1 MGHFRSFPRGLI
13 VTFTVLL
20 FICPAFTQDNHQGQK
35 KEIKK
40 ITLADSVVLALKNNL
55 DVRSAFLDRI
65 VQRFSLK
72 VAEYGFQPQSSVFL
86 SGQIN
91 SLYSDPGRSTGGNQG
106 AAYTASLLIPTGG
119 RFGFT

>member
-1 MGHFRSFPRGLI
+1 MWHFRWFPRGLT
-13 VTFTVLL
+13 VFLTVLL
-20 FICPAFTQDNHQGQK
+20 FISPAFSQDNHQGQK

-72 VAEYGFQPQSSVFL
+72 VAEYGFQPQSFLLL

-91 SLYSDPGRSTGGNQG
+91 
-106 AAYTASLLIPTGG
+106 
-119 RFGFT
+119 

>member
-1 MGHFRSFPRGLI
+1 MFVNDLGGKGMWHFRSFPRRLTAI
-13 VTFTVLL
+13 LTVLL
-20 FICPAFTQDNHQGQK
+20 FISPAFSQDNHRNQK

-72 VAEYGFQPQSSVFL
+72 VAEYGFQPQSSLLL

-91 SLYSDPGRSTGGNQG
+91 
-106 AAYTASLLIPTGG
+106 
-119 RFGFT
+119 